1 MDDIIQIGIAI
12 VKLNKHAWTQEQLIH
27 TVPDPLY
34 FIPAKHTLGGA
45 CRMFVGC
52 NASAIL
58 RVYRMRQFTLVV
70 AVWLQRKK
78 VLLHVLTTLARSMGF
93 RPQKLYRLCSLSISA
108 LIIWGTLCLPIFLLL
123 HRHPSSLSRSLTE
136 HFCCLSQASV
146 YVAFS
151 LCLLLLLEL
160 FQGHFVPCIRHTFEN
175 SVLPLTKSALTT
187 KTCKTPEMPL
197 KRHVEKKTKKK
208 DRFLVTLSRLAY
220 QTQVKRETKTFGN
233 MLQ

>member
-1 MDDIIQIGIAI
+1 MKRWKKQGQSWPLRLFDAANDLMDDYRYDSDWNRHHK
-12 VKLNKHAWTQEQLIH
+12 VELTCLNSRPIDSYRSSPSLFHPGETH
-27 TVPDPLY
+27 
-34 FIPAKHTLGGA
+34 FGGV

-58 RVYRMRQFTLVV
+58 RVYWMRQFILVV

-78 VLLHVLTTLARSMGF
+78 VLLHVLTTLAWLMGF

-146 YVAFS
+146 HVAFS

-160 FQGHFVPCIRHTFEN
+160 FQGRFVSYIRHTSIILF
-175 SVLPLTKSALTT
+175 
-187 KTCKTPEMPL
+187 
-197 KRHVEKKTKKK
+197 
-208 DRFLVTLSRLAY
+208 SRW
-220 QTQVKRETKTFGN
+220 QSPR
-233 MLQ
+233 